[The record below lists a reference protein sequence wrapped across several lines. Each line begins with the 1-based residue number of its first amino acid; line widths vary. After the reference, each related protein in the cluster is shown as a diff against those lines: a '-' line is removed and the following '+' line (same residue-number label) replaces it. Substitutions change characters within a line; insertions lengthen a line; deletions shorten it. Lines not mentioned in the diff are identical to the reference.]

1 MDQVYQ
7 RAFLSI
13 GLLQT
18 TISSNETLD
27 ALNYLFT
34 KDGNM
39 NDEYLTQFTT
49 ERIEELTLASK
60 LVTFLE
66 TLANDPWHTRAWI
79 LQETFSSGPRMCLLL
94 RRAPN
99 IITKGLPGVSQT
111 LSVTEVV
118 IHMDL
123 FLAII
128 DHAKHF
134 LLHLPLSVATQR
146 IFLERR
152 TAILQKLGEFPPGEE
167 RAMEA
172 KWNYALGKTR
182 PRRSCNAAV
191 AVSYLRTRDNTVISD
206 RLAIIANLC
215 NYEYRLNTMEVEK
228 YHRYLGACI
237 LTLALINGDFSILYP
252 DSYEDQ
258 RSENDQGNSLPDFAR
273 MQLLMVLSTR
283 QQ

>member
-18 TISSNETLD
+18 SISSDETLD
-27 ALNYLFT
+27 ALRYLLT
-34 KDGNM
+34 TGGNM

-49 ERIEELTLASK
+49 ERIEEPTLASK

-99 IITKGLPGVSQT
+99 VTTKGLPGVSQT

-118 IHMDL
+118 IHMNS
-123 FLAII
+123 FLAIV

-134 LLHLPLSVATQR
+134 LLHLPLSVDTPR
-146 IFLERR
+146 NFIERR
-152 TAILQKLGEFPPGEE
+152 TAIMQKLGEFPPGEE

-182 PRRSCNAAV
+182 PRNSCNAAV
-191 AVSYLRTRDNTVISD
+191 ALSYLRTRDNTVVSD

-215 NYEYRLNTMEVEK
+215 NYEYRLNTIEVEK
-228 YHRYLGACI
+228 THRYLGACI
-237 LTLALINGDFSILYP
+237 LTLALINEDFSILYP
-252 DSYEDQ
+252 DIYEDQ
-258 RSENDQGNSLPDFAR
+258 RRENDQGKSFPTF
-273 MQLLMVLSTR
+273 T
-283 QQ
+283 